1 MVDEY
6 SSDLEQEEAL
16 RNWWKENWRWVS
28 SGIVLGLALLGG
40 WQYWQHRTQQ
50 HAEAAAHAYA
60 DFATAIGS
68 GDKTK
73 IDALAKDLDTQY
85 ADSPY
90 ADQAH
95 FALAQSYVAT
105 NKFEQ
110 AASELK
116 AVVDKSKDAALVQI
130 ARLRLARVQQQLG
143 HYEEAL
149 ALLDVTKAGAFA
161 AQMQEVRGDILLA
174 KGDSSGARLAYETAI
189 SERVGKES
197 APGESELLSLK
208 LQDLGAAEV
217 ATTAKTAEVAPL
229 AK

>member
-28 SGIVLGLALLGG
+28 SGIVLGLALLSG
-40 WQYWQHRTQQ
+40 WEYWQAQTQQ
-50 HAEAAAHAYA
+50 HAEAAAQAYA
-60 DFATAIGS
+60 DFAAAIES
-68 GDKTK
+68 NDKAK
-73 IDALAKDLDTQY
+73 IEALAKELDTRY

-105 NKFEQ
+105 GKFEQ
-110 AASELK
+110 AGGELK
-116 AVVDKSKDAALVQI
+116 RVVDTSKDEALVQI

-161 AQMQEVRGDILLA
+161 AQLQEVRGDILLA
-174 KGDSSGARLAYETAI
+174 KGDRSGSRLAYQAAI
-189 SERVGKES
+189 SEHVGKDL

-208 LQDLGAAEV
+208 LQDLGPEEV
-217 ATTAKTAEVAPL
+217 ATAAKTAEVAPL